1 MTTGL
6 CHPAD
11 QSVQLPADQA
21 PQLKEEVRI
30 GFTPGFASFSVD
42 TNAASRTDMS
52 PGETDQKRNRDSH
65 SIWNE
70 TLNWTS
76 HVKTAEQKVT
86 LNRQNIS
93 KNVLFPYLISS
104 VLSQKFISVQ
114 QNLWGIYLK

>member
-21 PQLKEEVRI
+21 PQPKEEVRI
-30 GFTPGFASFSVD
+30 GFTPGFASFSFD

-65 SIWNE
+65 SISIIHMNY
-70 TLNWTS
+70 T
-76 HVKTAEQKVT
+76 KV
-86 LNRQNIS
+86 S
-93 KNVLFPYLISS
+93 
-104 VLSQKFISVQ
+104 
-114 QNLWGIYLK
+114 LK